1 MRNSSTE
8 STECWSSAVGCS
20 GGNCLF
26 VLFFQWKTGT
36 PPFFFGWLCFYGND
50 SKRERERE
58 RERKRSGSGRPTKKS
73 SRNESV
79 RLSTA
84 ASSLVLRFFLNL
96 FSAHPFSFRQKKKQE
111 KEEKNDPTYCCPVS
125 TSIKEKP
132 GKKIPVKRSVFLTTA
147 SMFASKI
154 RRNVLRS

>member
-1 MRNSSTE
+1 MTFRLELETFDGEWEIPRRNRRNVGRRPSDVP
-8 STECWSSAVGCS
+8 AVIVCS
-20 GGNCLF
+20 FYFSNGKLERH
-26 VLFFQWKTGT
+26 L
-36 PPFFFGWLCFYGND
+36 FFFGWLCFYGND

-96 FSAHPFSFRQKKKQE
+96 FSAHPFSFRQKK
-111 KEEKNDPTYCCPVS
+111 N
-125 TSIKEKP
+125 
-132 GKKIPVKRSVFLTTA
+132 KKKKKKTTRLIVVPFPLPSKRNPVKKFPLNGP
-147 SMFASKI
+147 FF
-154 RRNVLRS
+154 